1 MVILKHLSTGVL
13 FLWLSVPSAFSAP
26 TVPDFRVAARGASES
41 LRQCELTRATF
52 WANALEPGDHEA
64 AVLYRLAALQA
75 GQATPHDLS
84 APTSAE
90 ELTWKWDGEL
100 WADEGPR
107 PIGLCEATDVEL
119 SKLPQEIV
127 SSLLNPWLS
136 KYATVGPELRA
147 ALRSYAFHEWQAGR
161 TIDFPAGAA
170 PKSLKLED
178 RCDWRALQ
186 LLHSPKARE
195 ASELLSIV
203 EDCSRSTDPLWA
215 AIEAQAGDALLKTG
229 NAVEAYR
236 RYLGL
241 TRNFYVHR
249 AIPLTLDYRLAAAGL
264 LASETSPA
272 AWRALYRSLHSED
285 ESALD
290 PIYRTALEELA
301 CSEIETLSPKSVQ
314 RLLREVFQPT
324 TYFTQSVQLTRKCHR
339 AVGFW
344 KTLVSEAET
353 PRDRTELYGLLLR
366 GSLEQSRSSDARI
379 YVQKIA
385 AISREI
391 PIVTSHVF

>member
-1 MVILKHLSTGVL
+1 
-13 FLWLSVPSAFSAP
+13 
-26 TVPDFRVAARGASES
+26 
-41 LRQCELTRATF
+41 
-52 WANALEPGDHEA
+52 
-64 AVLYRLAALQA
+64 
-75 GQATPHDLS
+75 
-84 APTSAE
+84 
-90 ELTWKWDGEL
+90 
-100 WADEGPR
+100 
-107 PIGLCEATDVEL
+107 
-119 SKLPQEIV
+119 V

-391 PIVTSHVF
+391 PIVTSHVFWEALSSSKTSAEKIAMAERYRKSGAWSSIDERRLARIKSPGREEQSQEGEPQNGLRQAVGRDQYALPLLSVALPDLRWIEPVRVNFRREFQERVAAAP